1 MSDDPMDSTD
11 DNDGDPVVDNVNGG
25 QPLYDP
31 VSRED
36 FAAVDL
42 DTLTADLRRLDR
54 HSLVDLFWGKIKDT
68 QDTGD
73 AVAERV
79 YRLVSSLIGLHLRV
93 EAEGDPFGLQWQSE
107 TRRTALPHDF
117 RGDQSEVLADLAP
130 TIGHPTLRARFA
142 DVAYETGVRRA
153 GRTAIEAYCEVAR
166 RFADGSAELQFPEM
180 ETRAMDCVKPLE
192 RCFMINARI
201 AKRGTL
207 VEPLP
212 ETVRFAFA
220 HALDAR
226 AYFPLTQI
234 GRRVLQARLIPADE
248 VAAAAA
254 DLAASAL
261 PNDYCLAVKECWQL
275 AADAYD
281 RAGDAEASR
290 EASIKAIEQTFAM
303 VDSVSQSSAKAHWVK
318 ETLREFRAL
327 GGVPERVTEMR
338 RRLRELQDMSL
349 DEFGSFAVPLDGID
363 ELRVK
368 TFDEFKALSL
378 SDAMRAMVG
387 FSIPDDVEELKA
399 AVLKQSRE
407 FPLSNM
413 FGASYAD
420 HEGREVARGPS
431 LDSQEEPSEAWYKE
445 HGIRHLG
452 ITRRYRVHGNIE
464 PARQA
469 VLERYSV
476 NEQHLLPIV
485 QLSSFIPAGHHHIFS
500 IGFARL
506 WQGDYA
512 TATHLL
518 IPQIENSLRHI
529 LQMAGRDASKIE
541 EDGIEGDR
549 PLNVLLTFY
558 RADLEAILDKN
569 IVWQIDSLLNFRPG
583 PALRNELAHGKL
595 TWSEFYADEAIIACW
610 MVYMLTLAPILRY
623 WDGHVAP
630 ALEAMTSS
638 GEI

>member
-1 MSDDPMDSTD
+1 MADDVT
-11 DNDGDPVVDNVNGG
+11 GE
-25 QPLYDP
+25 QPLYEP
-31 VSRED
+31 VSRQD
-36 FAAVDL
+36 FATVDL
-42 DTLTADLRRLDR
+42 DTLTAKLRRLDR
-54 HSLVDLFWGKIKDT
+54 HALVDLFWGKIKEA
-68 QDTGD
+68 QEAGD

-79 YRLVSSLIGLHLRV
+79 YRLVSSLVGLHLRI

-107 TRRTALPHDF
+107 ARRTALPHDF
-117 RGDQSEVLADLAP
+117 SGNQSEVLADVAS
-130 TIGHPTLRARFA
+130 TISHPTLRARFA
-142 DVAYETGVRRA
+142 DIAYETGVRWA

-166 RFADGSAELQFPEM
+166 RFANGSAELQFPEM
-180 ETRAMDCVKPLE
+180 GRRAMDCVKPLE

-207 VEPLP
+207 AEPLAV
-212 ETVRFAFA
+212 TVRLAFA

-226 AYFPLTQI
+226 AYFPLTEI
-234 GRRVLQARLIPADE
+234 GRRVLQAKLIPADE
-248 VAAAAA
+248 VAVAAA
-254 DLAASAL
+254 DLAASAA
-261 PNDYCLAVKECWQL
+261 PDDYCLAVKECWQL
-275 AADAYD
+275 AADAYN

-290 EASIKAIEQTFAM
+290 EASIKAIEQTLAM
-303 VDSVSQSSAKAHWVK
+303 VDDVSQSSAKAHWVK

-349 DEFGSFAVPLDGID
+349 DEFGSFFVPLDGIE

-368 TFDEFKALSL
+368 TFNEFNALSL
-378 SDAMRAMVG
+378 ADAMRAMVG
-387 FSIPDDVEELKA
+387 FSIPDDVEELKV
-399 AVLKQSRE
+399 AVLRQSRE

-420 HEGREVARGPS
+420 NEGREVARGPS
-431 LDSQEEPSEAWYKE
+431 LDSREEPTDSWYKE

-469 VLERYSV
+469 VLENYSV

-518 IPQIENSLRHI
+518 IPQVENSLRHI

-549 PLNVLLTFY
+549 PLNVLLTLY
-558 RADLEAILDKN
+558 RDDLEAILDEN
-569 IVWQIDSLLNFRPG
+569 LVWQIDSLLNFRPG

-595 TWSEFYADEAIIACW
+595 AWNEFYTDEAITACW

-623 WDGHVAP
+623 WDSHVAP
-630 ALEAMTSS
+630 AIEAMTST

>member
-1 MSDDPMDSTD
+1 MNDEPVTKDDI
-11 DNDGDPVVDNVNGG
+11 GE
-25 QPLYDP
+25 QPLFDP

-42 DTLTADLRRLDR
+42 NALMAGLRRLDR
-54 HSLVDLFWGKIKDT
+54 HALVDLFWSKVKEAQGA
-68 QDTGD
+68 GD

-79 YRLVSSLIGLHLRV
+79 YRLVSSLVGLHLRV

-107 TRRTALPHDF
+107 ARRTALPHDF
-117 RGDQSEVLADLAP
+117 SGDQSEVLADIAP
-130 TIGHPTLRARFA
+130 TIRHPTLRARFA
-142 DVAYETGVRRA
+142 DIAYETGVRRA
-153 GRTAIEAYCEVAR
+153 GHTAIKAYCEVAR

-180 ETRAMDCVKPLE
+180 GTRAMDCVKPLE
-192 RCFMINARI
+192 RCFMVNARI

-207 VEPLP
+207 IEPAA
-212 ETVRFAFA
+212 ETVRLAFA

-234 GRRVLQARLIPADE
+234 GRRVLQARLIPAEE

-254 DLAASAL
+254 DLAASAV
-261 PNDYCLAVKECWQL
+261 PDDYCLAVKECWQL

-290 EASIKAIEQTFAM
+290 KASIKAIEQTLAM
-303 VDSVSQSSAKAHWVK
+303 VDTVTQSSAKAHWVK

-349 DEFGSFAVPLDGID
+349 DEFGSFSVPLDGID
-363 ELRVK
+363 ELRVQ
-368 TFDEFKALSL
+368 TFDEFRALSL
-378 SDAMRAMVG
+378 SDAMRAMIG

-399 AVLKQSRE
+399 NVLKQSRE
-407 FPLSNM
+407 FPLSNL
-413 FGASYAD
+413 FAASYAD

-431 LDSQEEPSEAWYKE
+431 LDFQDEPTEAWYKE
-445 HGIRHLG
+445 HGIRYLG
-452 ITRRYRVHGNIE
+452 IIRRYRVHGNIE

-485 QLSSFIPAGHHHIFS
+485 QASSFIPAGHHHIFS

-512 TATHLL
+512 TAAHLL
-518 IPQIENSLRHI
+518 LPQVENSLRHI
-529 LQMAGRDASKIE
+529 LQMAGRDAAKIE

-549 PLNVLLTFY
+549 PLNVLLTLY
-558 RADLEAILDKN
+558 RADLEVILDQN

-595 TWSEFYADEAIIACW
+595 AWNEFYTDEAITACW
-610 MVYMLTLAPILRY
+610 MVYMLTLAPILPY
-623 WDGHVAP
+623 WDSHVAP
-630 ALEAMTSS
+630 AIDVMTSS

>member
-1 MSDDPMDSTD
+1 MSDDLIDCTD
-11 DNDGDPVVDNVNGG
+11 DNGDEPVIDDVIGV
-25 QPLYDP
+25 QPLYDR
-31 VSRED
+31 VSHED

-54 HSLVDLFWGKIKDT
+54 HSLVDLFWGKIKDA
-68 QDTGD
+68 QVAGD
-73 AVAERV
+73 IVAERV

-117 RGDQSEVLADLAP
+117 SGDQSEVLADLAL
-130 TIGHPTLRARFA
+130 TISHPTLRARFA
-142 DVAYETGVRRA
+142 DIAYETGVRRA

-180 ETRAMDCVKPLE
+180 GTRAMDCVKPLE

-207 VEPLP
+207 VEPLA
-212 ETVRFAFA
+212 ETVGLAFD
-220 HALDAR
+220 HALSER

-261 PNDYCLAVKECWQL
+261 PQDYCLAVKECWQL

-290 EASIKAIEQTFAM
+290 EASIKAIEQTLAM
-303 VDSVSQSSAKAHWVK
+303 ADEVSQSSAKAHWVK
-318 ETLREFRAL
+318 EALREFRAL
-327 GGVPERVTEMR
+327 GGVPERVTDMR

-349 DEFGSFAVPLDGID
+349 DEFGSFSVPLDGIE
-363 ELRVK
+363 ELRVT
-368 TFDEFKALSL
+368 TFDKFKALNL

-399 AVLKQSRE
+399 AVLKQGRE
-407 FPLSNM
+407 FPLSNL

-431 LDSQEEPSEAWYKE
+431 LDSQGEPTEAWYKE

-452 ITRRYRVHGNIE
+452 ITRRYRVQGNIE

-518 IPQIENSLRHI
+518 IPQVENSLRHI

-549 PLNVLLTFY
+549 PLNMLLTFY

-595 TWSEFYADEAIIACW
+595 TWNEFYTDEAITACW

>member
-1 MSDDPMDSTD
+1 M
-11 DNDGDPVVDNVNGG
+11 NDEPVTEDAIGE
-25 QPLYDP
+25 QPLFDP

-42 DTLTADLRRLDR
+42 DALTVGLRRLDR
-54 HSLVDLFWGKIKDT
+54 HALVDLFWSKVKEA
-68 QDTGD
+68 QDAGD

-79 YRLVSSLIGLHLRV
+79 YRLVSSLVGLHLRV

-107 TRRTALPHDF
+107 ARRTALPHDF
-117 RGDQSEVLADLAP
+117 SGDQNEVLADIAP
-130 TIGHPTLRARFA
+130 TIRHPTLRARFA
-142 DVAYETGVRRA
+142 DIAYETGVRRA
-153 GRTAIEAYCEVAR
+153 GRTAIKAYCEVAR

-180 ETRAMDCVKPLE
+180 GTRAMDCVKPLE
-192 RCFMINARI
+192 RCFMVNARI

-207 VEPLP
+207 VEPLA
-212 ETVRFAFA
+212 ETVRLAFA

-234 GRRVLQARLIPADE
+234 GRRVLQARLIPAEE

-254 DLAASAL
+254 DLAASAV
-261 PNDYCLAVKECWQL
+261 PDDYCLAVKECWQL

-290 EASIKAIEQTFAM
+290 EASIKAIEQTLAM
-303 VDSVSQSSAKAHWVK
+303 VDTVTQSSAKAHWVK

-349 DEFGSFAVPLDGID
+349 DEFGSFSVPLDGID
-363 ELRVK
+363 ELRVQ

-378 SDAMRAMVG
+378 SDAMRAMIG

-399 AVLKQSRE
+399 EVLKQGRE
-407 FPLSNM
+407 FPLSNL
-413 FGASYAD
+413 FAASYAD

-431 LDSQEEPSEAWYKE
+431 LDFQDEPTEAWYKE
-445 HGIRHLG
+445 HGIRYLG
-452 ITRRYRVHGNIE
+452 IIRRYRVHGNIE

-485 QLSSFIPAGHHHIFS
+485 QASSFIPAGHHHIFS

-518 IPQIENSLRHI
+518 LPQVENSLRHI
-529 LQMAGRDASKIE
+529 LQMAGRDAAKIE

-549 PLNVLLTFY
+549 PLNVLLTLY
-558 RADLEAILDKN
+558 RADLEVILDQN

-595 TWSEFYADEAIIACW
+595 AWNEFYTDEAITACW

-623 WDGHVAP
+623 WDSHVAP
-630 ALEAMTSS
+630 ALDAMTSS

>member
-1 MSDDPMDSTD
+1 MSDESMDSTD
-11 DNDGDPVVDNVNGG
+11 NNNDEPVAGDATGD

-42 DTLTADLRRLDR
+42 DALTADLRRLDR
-54 HSLVDLFWGKIKDT
+54 HSLVDLFWGKIKDA
-68 QDTGD
+68 QDAGD
-73 AVAERV
+73 VVAERV

-117 RGDQSEVLADLAP
+117 SGDQSEVLANLAP

-142 DVAYETGVRRA
+142 DIAYETGVRRA

-166 RFADGSAELQFPEM
+166 RFADGSAELKFPEM

-207 VEPLP
+207 IEPLP
-212 ETVRFAFA
+212 ETVRVAFA

-234 GRRVLQARLIPADE
+234 GRRVLQAKLIPADE

-254 DLAASAL
+254 ELAASAL
-261 PNDYCLAVKECWQL
+261 PDDYCLAVKECWQL
-275 AADAYD
+275 AADAFD

-303 VDSVSQSSAKAHWVK
+303 VNSVSQSSAKAHWVK
-318 ETLREFRAL
+318 EALREFRAL
-327 GGVPERVTEMR
+327 GGVSERVTDMR

-349 DEFGSFAVPLDGID
+349 DEFGSFAVPLNGID

-387 FSIPDDVEELKA
+387 LSIPDDVAELKA
-399 AVLKQSRE
+399 AVLRQSRK

-431 LDSQEEPSEAWYKE
+431 LDFQEEPSEAWYKE
-445 HGIRHLG
+445 HGIRYLG

-469 VLERYSV
+469 VLERHSV
-476 NEQHLLPIV
+476 SEQHLLPIV

-518 IPQIENSLRHI
+518 IPQVENSLRHI

-558 RADLEAILDKN
+558 RADLEAILDEN

-595 TWSEFYADEAIIACW
+595 TWNEFYTDEAITACW
-610 MVYMLTLAPILRY
+610 MVYMLTLAPILRH

>member
-1 MSDDPMDSTD
+1 MRDDPMDSTD
-11 DNDGDPVVDNVNGG
+11 DNDDEPGADDVAGE

-36 FAAVDL
+36 FAAIDL
-42 DTLTADLRRLDR
+42 DALTADLCRLDR
-54 HSLVDLFWGKIKDT
+54 HALVDLFWRKIKDA
-68 QDTGD
+68 QDAADT
-73 AVAERV
+73 VAERV
-79 YRLVSSLIGLHLRV
+79 YRLVSSLVGLHLRV

-117 RGDQSEVLADLAP
+117 SGDQSEVLADLAP
-130 TIGHPTLRARFA
+130 SIGHPTIRARLA
-142 DVAYETGVRRA
+142 DIAYETGVRRA

-207 VEPLP
+207 VEPLA
-212 ETVRFAFA
+212 ETVRLAFA

-234 GRRVLQARLIPADE
+234 GRRVLQAKLIPADE

-261 PNDYCLAVKECWQL
+261 PDDYCLAVKECWQL

-281 RAGDAEASR
+281 RAGDPEASR

-327 GGVPERVTEMR
+327 GGVPERVTDMR

-349 DEFGSFAVPLDGID
+349 DEFGSFSVPLDGID

-476 NEQHLLPIV
+476 NDQHLLPIV
-485 QLSSFIPAGHHHIFS
+485 QLSSFSPAGHHHIFS

-518 IPQIENSLRHI
+518 IPQVENSLRHI

-558 RADLEAILDKN
+558 RSDLEAILDKN

-583 PALRNELAHGKL
+583 PALRHELAHGKL
-595 TWSEFYADEAIIACW
+595 TWNEFYTDEAITACW
-610 MVYMLTLAPILRY
+610 MVYLLTLAPILRY

-630 ALEAMTSS
+630 ALVAMTSS